1 MPSPKRVIMDTSAFY
16 ALISSTD
23 AFHTQAKSA
32 YDRLLDWEWELWTT
46 SYILVETSALV
57 HHRLGFEPLK
67 TFMET
72 LLSGIARV
80 LWVESTIHSEA
91 WRRMVERQGKGFSLV
106 DWTTVVAAEHL
117 EASVFTFDRS
127 FRQEGILTFPR

>member
-1 MPSPKRVIMDTSAFY
+1 MPSPKRVIIDTSAFY

-23 AFHTQAKSA
+23 AFHTQAKTA
-32 YDRLLDWEWELWTT
+32 YERLLDWEWELWTT

-72 LLSGIARV
+72 LLSGIAHV
-80 LWVESTIHSEA
+80 LWVESTIHNEA
-91 WRRMVERQGKGFSLV
+91 WKHMTQRQGKGFSLV
-106 DWTTVVAAEHL
+106 DWTTVVATRNL
-117 EASVFTFDRS
+117 GASIFTFDQG
-127 FRQEGILTFPR
+127 FRQGGVLIFPH